1 MKKTILLALTGILM
15 FLLESCASL
24 PFLSGSDSG
33 EESGNTAS
41 TSSPEVG
48 ETQPNESP
56 ASESTETPEA
66 QTFSQPTTPAEPKL
80 PTVTNLLPSS
90 QVEQRVGDVSQG
102 RTDPFALVPINPG
115 EAVVSVK
122 LEPGRTT
129 IPGVTPPPPS
139 PRQSSPPRVTALPS
153 PPRQISPP
161 RVASSPL
168 PPKPSSPASA
178 QSTARRGNI
187 PANKE
192 TSTILGLPPVPSS
205 SSTSGSTVTESGS
218 PTFIPQLPAL
228 PQPQLAPGIVV
239 TGVIEVQGEAY
250 AIVKAPSEPYSRHVK
265 VGQYISNGQVLVK
278 RIEMNGA
285 PEPIIVFEE
294 LGMEITRVVGEQTV
308 AVSSNKNS
316 TSLKP
321 FLPPVP
327 ISLH

>member
-24 PFLSGSDSG
+24 PFLSGSDSA
-33 EESGNTAS
+33 EESANTAS
-41 TSSPEVG
+41 TSSPEVD
-48 ETQPNESP
+48 ETQPSDSLAP
-56 ASESTETPEA
+56 ESTETPQA

-90 QVEQRVGDVSQG
+90 QVDQRVGDVSQG

-122 LEPGRTT
+122 LEPGSSST

-139 PRQSSPPRVTALPS
+139 PRQSSPTSVRALPS
-153 PPRQISPP
+153 PPRQIPST
-161 RVASSPL
+161 RVPSSPL
-168 PPKPSSPASA
+168 PPKPSG
-178 QSTARRGNI
+178 QSTARRGNL
-187 PANKE
+187 PTNKE
-192 TSTILGLPPVPSS
+192 TSTIGIPPATP
-205 SSTSGSTVTESGS
+205 STSGNTGTESGS
-218 PTFIPQLPAL
+218 PRFIPQLPAL
-228 PQPQLAPGIVV
+228 PQPQLAQGIVV

-250 AIVKAPSEPYSRHVK
+250 AIIKAPSEPYSRHVK

-278 RIEMNGA
+278 RIETNGT

-294 LGMEITRVVGEQTV
+294 LGMEITRVVGDQTV
-308 AVSSNKNS
+308 AVSSKNS
-316 TSLKP
+316 TSSKP

>member
-24 PFLSGSDSG
+24 PFLSGSDSA
-33 EESGNTAS
+33 EESANTAS
-41 TSSPEVG
+41 TSSPEVD
-48 ETQPNESP
+48 ETQSSDSP
-56 ASESTETPEA
+56 APESTETPQA

-90 QVEQRVGDVSQG
+90 QVDQRVGDVSQG

-122 LEPGRTT
+122 LEPGSSST

-139 PRQSSPPRVTALPS
+139 PRQSSPQPVITPPP
-153 PPRQISPP
+153 PPRQSSPP
-161 RVASSPL
+161 AV
-168 PPKPSSPASA
+168 
-178 QSTARRGNI
+178 QSTARRGNL
-187 PANKE
+187 PPNKV
-192 TSTILGLPPVPSS
+192 TSTIPGLPPAPSS
-205 SSTSGSTVTESGS
+205 TSSTSGSGGTVTESGS
-218 PTFIPQLPAL
+218 PRFIPQLPAL
-228 PQPQLAPGIVV
+228 PQPQLAQGIVV

-250 AIVKAPSEPYSRHVK
+250 AIIKAPSEPYSRHVK

-278 RIEMNGA
+278 RIEMNGT

-308 AVSSNKNS
+308 AVSSKNS
-316 TSLKP
+316 NSSKP